1 MSSCIESIKSSLMIQ
16 PGKEKKIFY
25 LLCLYHL
32 IIWTIIP
39 YFSNKNL
46 PLDVIEA
53 LAWGQDFDLG
63 YNKHPPL
70 SAWIP
75 GLLFKIF
82 GNKDWIYYL
91 LSQVFILISFIFLWK
106 LSSFFLNKKSHIL
119 LSILAIEG
127 IAFYT
132 FDTPQFNVNICQI
145 PLWIG
150 TVYFFFKSIKDNK
163 ITDWIFLGVFAALGF
178 LTKYIFVYL
187 LISLFFYLIFILTK
201 KKRINFKFLYALLI
215 FFLITA
221 PHFKWLIQN
230 DFTTLYYALKRGGL
244 NEFNIYNHLLNPIK
258 FLINQI
264 TILLPFLLLIYFL
277 IKKIKIRLPLNNEK
291 FIFLLFSFLLPFLLI
306 LITSII
312 TGSRIRTMWMIPFY
326 SLIGI
331 FFIFLYQDQI
341 NFKKIK
347 NFIILLIIF
356 LIVSPILYSLRSI
369 YSDSRTSY
377 EGRKIAS
384 QIEREWKTISKDK
397 ISNVGF
403 SEWYAGN
410 LSYQLSNRPK
420 VFLEENNDFYK
431 KPAVIIAKDIGP
443 SLCNRKNIN
452 IKNILYKKID
462 DHDVCFIF

>member
-1 MSSCIESIKSSLMIQ
+1 MIQ

-32 IIWTIIP
+32 IIWTLVP

-82 GNKDWIYYL
+82 GNKDWVYYL
-91 LSQVFILISFIFLWK
+91 LSQIFIVISFVFLWK
-106 LSSFFLNKKSHIL
+106 LSSFFLKKKSQIL
-119 LSILAIEG
+119 LSVLTIEG

-132 FDTPQFNVNICQI
+132 FETPQFNVNICQI

-150 TVYFFFKSIKDNK
+150 TIYFFLKSIKNNK
-163 ITDWIFLGVFAALGF
+163 IADWIFLGTFSALGF

-187 LISLFFYLIFILTK
+187 LISLFFYLIYIFFIRK
-201 KKRINFKFLYALLI
+201 KINFNFLYTVLI

-221 PHFKWLIQN
+221 PHFQWLLQN
-230 DFTTLYYALKRGGL
+230 DFTTIYYALKRGGL
-244 NEFNIYNHLLNPIK
+244 NEFNIYNHLLNPFK

-264 TILLPFLLLIYFL
+264 SILLPFLLLIYLL
-277 IKKIKIRLPLNNEK
+277 IKKIKIKLPFDNQK
-291 FIFLLFSFLLPFLLI
+291 FIFLLFSFLLPFFLI
-306 LITSII
+306 LITSMV

-326 SLIGI
+326 SLIGV

-341 NFKKIK
+341 NLKKLK
-347 NFIILLIIF
+347 KFNILLIIF
-356 LIVSPILYSLRSI
+356 LIVSPTLYSLRSI
-369 YSDSRTSY
+369 YNDSRTGY
-377 EGRKIAS
+377 EGKKIAL
-384 QIEREWKTISKDK
+384 QIEKEWKTISKDE

-410 LSYQLSNRPK
+410 LSYHLSNRPK
-420 VFLEENNDFYK
+420 VFLEENNNFYK
-431 KPAVIIAKDIGP
+431 KPAVIVAKDIGP

-452 IKNILYKKID
+452 VKNIVYKKID
-462 DHDVCFIF
+462 NHDVCFIF

>member
-1 MSSCIESIKSSLMIQ
+1 MIR
-16 PGKEKKIFY
+16 PGNEKKFFY
-25 LLCLYHL
+25 ILCLYHL
-32 IIWTIIP
+32 IIWTFVP

-53 LAWGQDFDLG
+53 LAWGQDFYLG

-91 LSQVFILISFIFLWK
+91 LSQVFIVISFIFLWK
-106 LSSFFLNKKSHIL
+106 LSSLFFKKKSQIL

-150 TVYFFFKSIKDNK
+150 TVYFFFKSIKNNK
-163 ITDWIFLGVFAALGF
+163 IINWIFLGVFSALGF
-178 LTKYIFVYL
+178 LTKYIFAYL
-187 LISLFFYLIFILTK
+187 LISLFFYLIFISTK
-201 KKRINFKFLYALLI
+201 KKKISFNFLYALLS
-215 FFLITA
+215 FLLITI
-221 PHFKWLIQN
+221 PHLQWLIQN
-230 DFTTLYYALKRGGL
+230 DFTTLYYAIKRGGL
-244 NEFNIYNHLLNPIK
+244 NEFNIYNHLLNPVK
-258 FLINQI
+258 FLMNQI
-264 TILLPFLLLIYFL
+264 IVLLPFLLLIHIL
-277 IKKIKIRLPLNNEK
+277 IKKIKVKLPINNEK
-291 FIFLLFSFLLPFLLI
+291 FIFLLFSFLIPFFLI

-331 FFIFLYQDQI
+331 FFIFLYQNEI
-341 NFKKIK
+341 NSKKFK
-347 NFIILLIIF
+347 NFFILLIIF

-377 EGRKIAS
+377 DGKKIAL
-384 QIEREWKTISKDK
+384 QVEQEWKNISKDK

-410 LSYQLSNRPK
+410 LSYQLGNRPK

-431 KPAVIIAKDIGP
+431 KPAVIIAKDIGL
-443 SLCNRKNIN
+443 SLCNRKNTN

-462 DHDVCFIF
+462 NHDVCFIF

>member
-1 MSSCIESIKSSLMIQ
+1 MIQ

-32 IIWTIIP
+32 IIWTLVP

-82 GNKDWIYYL
+82 GNKDWVYYL
-91 LSQVFILISFIFLWK
+91 LSQIFIVISFVFLWK
-106 LSSFFLNKKSHIL
+106 LSSFFLKKKSQIL
-119 LSILAIEG
+119 LSVLTIEG

-132 FDTPQFNVNICQI
+132 FETPQFNVNICQI

-150 TVYFFFKSIKDNK
+150 TIYFFLKSIKNNK
-163 ITDWIFLGVFAALGF
+163 IADWIFLGTFSALGF
-178 LTKYIFVYL
+178 LTKYIFAYL
-187 LISLFFYLIFILTK
+187 LISLFFYLIYIFFIRK
-201 KKRINFKFLYALLI
+201 KINFNFLYTVLI

-221 PHFKWLIQN
+221 PHFQWLLQN
-230 DFTTLYYALKRGGL
+230 DFTTIYYALKRGGL
-244 NEFNIYNHLLNPIK
+244 NEFNIYNHLLNPFK

-264 TILLPFLLLIYFL
+264 SILLPFLLLIYLL
-277 IKKIKIRLPLNNEK
+277 IKKIKIKLPFDNQK
-291 FIFLLFSFLLPFLLI
+291 FIFLLFSFLLPFFLI
-306 LITSII
+306 LITSMV

-326 SLIGI
+326 SLIGV
-331 FFIFLYQDQI
+331 FFIFLYQDCI
-341 NFKKIK
+341 NLKKLK
-347 NFIILLIIF
+347 NFNILLIIF
-356 LIVSPILYSLRSI
+356 LIISPTLYSLRSI
-369 YSDSRTSY
+369 YNDSRTGY
-377 EGRKIAS
+377 EGKKIAL
-384 QIEREWKTISKDK
+384 QIEKEWKTISKDE

-410 LSYQLSNRPK
+410 LSYHLSNRPK
-420 VFLEENNDFYK
+420 VFLEENNNFYK
-431 KPAVIIAKDIGP
+431 KPAVIVAKDIGP

-452 IKNILYKKID
+452 VKNIVYKKID
-462 DHDVCFIF
+462 NHDVCFIF

>member
-1 MSSCIESIKSSLMIQ
+1 MIQ

-163 ITDWIFLGVFAALGF
+163 ITHWIFLGVFAALGF

>member
-1 MSSCIESIKSSLMIQ
+1 
-16 PGKEKKIFY
+16 
-25 LLCLYHL
+25 
-32 IIWTIIP
+32 
-39 YFSNKNL
+39 L

-91 LSQVFILISFIFLWK
+91 LSQVFIVISFLFLWK
-106 LSSFFLNKKSHIL
+106 LSSFFLNKKSQIL
-119 LSILAIEG
+119 LSILTIEG

-132 FDTPQFNVNICQI
+132 FDSPQFNVNICQI

-150 TVYFFFKSIKDNK
+150 TVYFFFKSVKDNK
-163 ITDWIFLGVFAALGF
+163 ITDWIFLGVFSALGF
-178 LTKYIFVYL
+178 LTKYIFAYL
-187 LISLFFYLIFILTK
+187 LISLFFYLIIILK
-201 KKRINFKFLYALLI
+201 KKKKINFNFLYTVLI
-215 FFLITA
+215 FFLITTL
-221 PHFKWLIQN
+221 HFKWLIHN
-230 DFTTLYYALKRGGL
+230 DFATLYYALKRGGL
-244 NEFNIYNHLLNPIK
+244 NEFNIYNHLINPIK
-258 FLINQI
+258 FIINQI
-264 TILLPFLLLIYFL
+264 AVLLPFLLLIYFL
-277 IKKIKIRLPLNNEK
+277 IKKIKIKLPLNNKK

-306 LITSII
+306 LITSLI

-326 SLIGI
+326 SLVGI
-331 FFIFLYQDQI
+331 FFIFLYQNYI
-341 NFKKIK
+341 NLKKLK
-347 NFIILLIIF
+347 NFFILLIIF
-356 LIVSPILYSLRSI
+356 LIVSPTLYSLRSI
-369 YSDSRTSY
+369 YSDSKTGY

-384 QIEREWKTISKDK
+384 QIEKEWKTFSIEK

-443 SLCNRKNIN
+443 SLCNKNNIN
-452 IKNILYKKID
+452 IQNILYKKIYN
-462 DHDVCFIF
+462 HDVCFIF

>member
-1 MSSCIESIKSSLMIQ
+1 MIQ

-32 IIWTIIP
+32 IIWTLVP

-82 GNKDWIYYL
+82 GNKDWVYYL
-91 LSQVFILISFIFLWK
+91 LSQIFIVISFIFLWK
-106 LSSFFLNKKSHIL
+106 LSSFFLKKKIQIL
-119 LSILAIEG
+119 LSVLTIEG

-132 FDTPQFNVNICQI
+132 FETPQFNVNICQI

-150 TVYFFFKSIKDNK
+150 TIYFFLKSIKNNK
-163 ITDWIFLGVFAALGF
+163 IADWIFLGTFSALGF
-178 LTKYIFVYL
+178 LTKYIFAYL
-187 LISLFFYLIFILTK
+187 LISLFFYLIYIFFIRK
-201 KKRINFKFLYALLI
+201 KINFNFLYTVLI

-221 PHFKWLIQN
+221 PHFQWLIRN
-230 DFTTLYYALKRGGL
+230 DFTTIYYALKRGGL
-244 NEFNIYNHLLNPIK
+244 NEFNIYNHLLNPFK
-258 FLINQI
+258 FLISQI
-264 TILLPFLLLIYFL
+264 LILLPFLLLIYLL
-277 IKKIKIRLPLNNEK
+277 IKKIKIKLPFDNQK
-291 FIFLLFSFLLPFLLI
+291 FIFLLFSFLLPFFLI
-306 LITSII
+306 LITSMV

-326 SLIGI
+326 SLIGV

-341 NFKKIK
+341 NLKKLK
-347 NFIILLIIF
+347 SFYILLILF
-356 LIVSPILYSLRSI
+356 LIISPTLYSLRSI
-369 YSDSRTSY
+369 YNDSRTGY
-377 EGRKIAS
+377 EGNKIAL
-384 QIEREWKTISKDK
+384 QIEKEWKTISKDE

-410 LSYQLSNRPK
+410 LSYHLSNRPK
-420 VFLEENNDFYK
+420 VFLEENNNFYK

-443 SLCNRKNIN
+443 NLCNRKNIN
-452 IKNILYKKID
+452 IKNIVYKKID
-462 DHDVCFIF
+462 NHDVCFIF

>member
-1 MSSCIESIKSSLMIQ
+1 MMQ
-16 PGKEKKIFY
+16 PGKEKNIFY

-32 IIWTIIP
+32 IIWTIVP
-39 YFSNKNL
+39 YLSNKNL

-91 LSQVFILISFIFLWK
+91 LSQVFIVISFIFLWK
-106 LSSFFLNKKSHIL
+106 LSSFFLKNKSQIL

-132 FDTPQFNVNICQI
+132 FETPQFNVNICQI

-150 TVYFFFKSIKDNK
+150 TVYFFFKSIKNNQ
-163 ITDWIFLGVFAALGF
+163 ITDWIFIRQLRCSWFINKIYLCIFTNLSIF
-178 LTKYIFVYL
+178 LFN
-187 LISLFFYLIFILTK
+187 FYFIEEETNN
-201 KKRINFKFLYALLI
+201 NFNFLYALLT

-221 PHFKWLIQN
+221 PHFQWLMQN
-230 DFTTLYYALKRGGL
+230 DFTTVYYGLKRGGL
-244 NEFNIYNHLLNPIK
+244 NEVSIYNHLLNPFK
-258 FLINQI
+258 FIINQI
-264 TILLPFLLLIYFL
+264 TVLLPFLLLIYLL
-277 IKKIKIRLPLNNEK
+277 IKKIKTKLPLNDEK
-291 FIFLLFSFLLPFLLI
+291 FIFLLFSFLLPFFLI
-306 LITSII
+306 LITSVI

-331 FFIFLYQDQI
+331 FFIFLYQGQI
-341 NFKKIK
+341 NLKKLK
-347 NFIILLIIF
+347 KFNILLIIF
-356 LIVSPILYSLRSI
+356 LIVSPTLYSLRSM
-369 YSDSRTSY
+369 YNDTRTGY
-377 EGRKIAS
+377 EGKKIAL
-384 QIEREWKTISKDK
+384 QIEKEWKTISKDE

-420 VFLEENNDFYK
+420 VFLEENNNFYK
-431 KPAVIIAKDIGP
+431 KPAIIIAKDIGP
-443 SLCNRKNIN
+443 SLCSRKNIN
-452 IKNILYKKID
+452 VKNIVYKKID
-462 DHDVCFIF
+462 SHDVCFIY

>member
-1 MSSCIESIKSSLMIQ
+1 MIQ

-32 IIWTIIP
+32 IIWTLVP

-82 GNKDWIYYL
+82 GNKDWVYYL
-91 LSQVFILISFIFLWK
+91 LSQIFIVISFIFLWK
-106 LSSFFLNKKSHIL
+106 LSTFFLKKKIQIL
-119 LSILAIEG
+119 LCVLTIEG

-132 FDTPQFNVNICQI
+132 FETPQFNVNICQI

-150 TVYFFFKSIKDNK
+150 TIYFFLKSIKNNK
-163 ITDWIFLGVFAALGF
+163 IADWIFLGTFSALGF
-178 LTKYIFVYL
+178 LTKYIFAYL
-187 LISLFFYLIFILTK
+187 LISLFFYLIYIFFIRK
-201 KKRINFKFLYALLI
+201 KINFNFLYTVLI

-221 PHFKWLIQN
+221 PHFQWLIRN
-230 DFTTLYYALKRGGL
+230 DFTTIYYALKRGGL
-244 NEFNIYNHLLNPIK
+244 NEFNIYNHLLNPFK
-258 FLINQI
+258 FLMSQI
-264 TILLPFLLLIYFL
+264 LILLPFLLLIYLL
-277 IKKIKIRLPLNNEK
+277 IKKIKIKLPFDNQK
-291 FIFLLFSFLLPFLLI
+291 FIFLLFSFLLPFFLI
-306 LITSII
+306 LITSMV

-326 SLIGI
+326 SLVGV
-331 FFIFLYQDQI
+331 FFIFLYQDSI
-341 NFKKIK
+341 NLKKLK
-347 NFIILLIIF
+347 SFNILLIIF
-356 LIVSPILYSLRSI
+356 LIISPTLYSLRSI
-369 YSDSRTSY
+369 YNDSRTGY
-377 EGRKIAS
+377 EGKKIAL
-384 QIEREWKTISKDK
+384 QIEKDWKAFSKDE

-410 LSYQLSNRPK
+410 LSYHLSNRPK
-420 VFLEENNDFYK
+420 VFLEENNNFYK

-443 SLCNRKNIN
+443 NLCNRKNIN
-452 IKNILYKKID
+452 IKNIVYKKID
-462 DHDVCFIF
+462 NHDVCFIF

>member
-1 MSSCIESIKSSLMIQ
+1 MIQ

-32 IIWTIIP
+32 IIWTIVP

-91 LSQVFILISFIFLWK
+91 LSQVFIVISFIFLWK
-106 LSSFFLNKKSHIL
+106 LSSFFLKKNYQIL
-119 LSILAIEG
+119 LSILTIEG
-127 IAFYT
+127 IAFFT
-132 FDTPQFNVNICQI
+132 FETPQFNVNICQI

-150 TVYFFFKSIKDNK
+150 TVYFFFKSIKKNK
-163 ITDWIFLGVFAALGF
+163 ITDWIFLGVFSALGF
-178 LTKYIFVYL
+178 LTKYIFAYL
-187 LISLFFYLIFILTK
+187 LISLFFYLVFIFRVK
-201 KKRINFKFLYALLI
+201 KKINYNSLYALLA
-215 FFLITA
+215 FFLITL
-221 PHFKWLIQN
+221 PHFQWLIQN
-230 DFTTLYYALKRGGL
+230 DFTTIYYAVKRGGL
-244 NEFNIYNHLLNPIK
+244 NEFNIYNHLLNPLK
-258 FLINQI
+258 FLTSQI
-264 TILLPFLLLIYFL
+264 VISLPFLLLGYFL
-277 IKKIKIRLPLNNEK
+277 IKKIKIKLPFNNEK
-291 FIFLLFSFLLPFLLI
+291 FIFLIFSFILPFFLI

-312 TGSRIRTMWMIPFY
+312 SGSKIRTMWMIPFY
-326 SLIGI
+326 SLIGV

-341 NFKKIK
+341 NLKKLK
-347 NFIILLIIF
+347 KFNIILIIF
-356 LIVSPILYSLRSI
+356 LVISPTLYSLRSI
-369 YSDSRTSY
+369 YKDSRTGY
-377 EGRKIAS
+377 EGKKIAL
-384 QIEREWKTISKDK
+384 QIEKEWKTISKEK
-397 ISNVGF
+397 ISNVGY

-420 VFLEENNDFYK
+420 VFFEENNNFYK

-443 SLCNRKNIN
+443 TLCNRKNIN
-452 IKNILYKKID
+452 IKNIVYKKIEN
-462 DHDVCFIF
+462 HDVCFIF

>member
-1 MSSCIESIKSSLMIQ
+1 MMQ
-16 PGKEKKIFY
+16 PGKEKNIFY

-32 IIWTIIP
+32 IVWTIVP
-39 YFSNKNL
+39 YLSNKNL

-91 LSQVFILISFIFLWK
+91 LSQVFIVISFIFLWK
-106 LSSFFLNKKSHIL
+106 LSSFFLKNKSQIV
-119 LSILAIEG
+119 LSILVIEG

-132 FDTPQFNVNICQI
+132 FETPQFNVNICQI

-150 TVYFFFKSIKDNK
+150 TVYFFFKSIKNNK
-163 ITDWIFLGVFAALGF
+163 IIDWIFLGTFAALGF
-178 LTKYIFVYL
+178 LTKYIFAYL
-187 LISLFFYLIFILTK
+187 LISLFFYLIFISLK
-201 KKRINFKFLYALLI
+201 KKNNNFNFLYALLT

-221 PHFKWLIQN
+221 PHFQWLIQN
-230 DFTTLYYALKRGGL
+230 DFTTIYYALKRGGL
-244 NEFNIYNHLLNPIK
+244 NEASNYNHLLNPFK
-258 FLINQI
+258 FIINQI
-264 TILLPFLLLIYFL
+264 AVLLPFLFLIYLLINR
-277 IKKIKIRLPLNNEK
+277 IKIKLPLNNEK
-291 FIFLLFSFLLPFLLI
+291 FIFLLFSFLLPFFLI
-306 LITSII
+306 LITSVI

-331 FFIFLYQDQI
+331 FFVFLYQDQI
-341 NFKKIK
+341 NLKKLK
-347 NFIILLIIF
+347 KFNILLIIF
-356 LIVSPILYSLRSI
+356 LIVSPTLYSLRSI
-369 YSDSRTSY
+369 YNDTRTGY
-377 EGRKIAS
+377 EGKKIAL
-384 QIEREWKTISKDK
+384 QIEKEWKTISKDE

-420 VFLEENNDFYK
+420 VFLEENNNFYK
-431 KPAVIIAKDIGP
+431 KLISVQP
-443 SLCNRKNIN
+443 SVLLKCKN
-452 IKNILYKKID
+452 LTTSR
-462 DHDVCFIF
+462 CPF

>member
-1 MSSCIESIKSSLMIQ
+1 MIQ

-32 IIWTIIP
+32 IIWTLVP

-82 GNKDWIYYL
+82 GNKDWVYYL
-91 LSQVFILISFIFLWK
+91 LSQIFIVISFVFLWK
-106 LSSFFLNKKSHIL
+106 LSSFFLKKKSQIL
-119 LSILAIEG
+119 LSVLTIEG

-132 FDTPQFNVNICQI
+132 FETPQFNVNICQI

-150 TVYFFFKSIKDNK
+150 TIYFFLKSIKNNK
-163 ITDWIFLGVFAALGF
+163 IADWIFLGTFSALGF
-178 LTKYIFVYL
+178 LTKYIFAYL
-187 LISLFFYLIFILTK
+187 LISLFFYLIYIFFIRK
-201 KKRINFKFLYALLI
+201 KINFNFLYTVLI

-221 PHFKWLIQN
+221 PHFQWLIQN
-230 DFTTLYYALKRGGL
+230 DFTTIYYALKRGGL
-244 NEFNIYNHLLNPIK
+244 NEFNIYNHLLNPFK
-258 FLINQI
+258 FLISQI
-264 TILLPFLLLIYFL
+264 LILLPFLLLIYLL
-277 IKKIKIRLPLNNEK
+277 IKKIKIKLPFDNQK
-291 FIFLLFSFLLPFLLI
+291 FIFLLFSFLLPFFLI
-306 LITSII
+306 LITSMV

-326 SLIGI
+326 SLVGV
-331 FFIFLYQDQI
+331 FFIFLYQDSI
-341 NFKKIK
+341 NLKKLK
-347 NFIILLIIF
+347 SFNILLIIF
-356 LIVSPILYSLRSI
+356 LIISPTLYSLRSI
-369 YSDSRTSY
+369 YNDSRTGY
-377 EGRKIAS
+377 EGKKIAL
-384 QIEREWKTISKDK
+384 QIEKEWKTISKDE

-410 LSYQLSNRPK
+410 LSYHLSNRPK
-420 VFLEENNDFYK
+420 VFLEENNNFYK

-443 SLCNRKNIN
+443 NLCNRKNIN
-452 IKNILYKKID
+452 IKNIVYKKID
-462 DHDVCFIF
+462 NHDVCFIF

>member
-1 MSSCIESIKSSLMIQ
+1 MIR
-16 PGKEKKIFY
+16 PGNEKKIFY
-25 LLCLYHL
+25 ILCLYHL
-32 IIWTIIP
+32 IIWTFVP

-53 LAWGQDFDLG
+53 LAWGQDFYLG

-91 LSQVFILISFIFLWK
+91 LSQVFIVISFIFLWK
-106 LSSFFLNKKSHIL
+106 LSSLFFKKKSQIL

-150 TVYFFFKSIKDNK
+150 TVYFFFKSIKNNK
-163 ITDWIFLGVFAALGF
+163 IINWIFLGVFSALGF
-178 LTKYIFVYL
+178 LTKYIFAYL
-187 LISLFFYLIFILTK
+187 LISLFFYLIFISTK
-201 KKRINFKFLYALLI
+201 KKKISFNFLYALLS
-215 FFLITA
+215 FLLITI
-221 PHFKWLIQN
+221 PHLQWLIQN
-230 DFTTLYYALKRGGL
+230 DFTTLYYAIKRGGL
-244 NEFNIYNHLLNPIK
+244 NEFNIYNHLLNPVK
-258 FLINQI
+258 FLMNQI
-264 TILLPFLLLIYFL
+264 IVLLPFLLLIHIL
-277 IKKIKIRLPLNNEK
+277 IKKIKVKLPINNEK
-291 FIFLLFSFLLPFLLI
+291 FIFLLFSFLIPFFLI

-331 FFIFLYQDQI
+331 FFIFLYQNEI
-341 NFKKIK
+341 NSKKFK
-347 NFIILLIIF
+347 NFFILLIIF

-377 EGRKIAS
+377 DGKKIAL
-384 QIEREWKTISKDK
+384 QVEQEWKNISKDK

-410 LSYQLSNRPK
+410 LSYQLGNRPK

-431 KPAVIIAKDIGP
+431 KPAVIIAKDIGL
-443 SLCNRKNIN
+443 SLCNRKNTN

-462 DHDVCFIF
+462 NHDVCFIF

>member
-1 MSSCIESIKSSLMIQ
+1 MIQ

-32 IIWTIIP
+32 IIWTLIP

-53 LAWGQDFDLG
+53 LAWGQDFELG

-91 LSQVFILISFIFLWK
+91 LSQVFIVISFLFLWK
-106 LSSFFLNKKSHIL
+106 LSSLFLKKKTQIL
-119 LSILAIEG
+119 LSILATEG

-132 FDTPQFNVNICQI
+132 FDTPQFNVNICQM

-163 ITDWIFLGVFAALGF
+163 INDWIFLGVFSALGF
-178 LTKYIFVYL
+178 LTKYIFAYL
-187 LISLFFYLIFILTK
+187 LISLFFYLIFISIK
-201 KKRINFKFLYALLI
+201 KKKINFNFLYTLLI

-221 PHFKWLIQN
+221 PHFQWLIQN
-230 DFTTLYYALKRGGL
+230 DFTTIYYALKRGGL
-244 NEFNIYNHLLNPIK
+244 NEVSIYNHLLNPFK

-264 TILLPFLLLIYFL
+264 TILLPFFLLIYFL
-277 IKKIKIRLPLNNEK
+277 IKRIKIKLPLNNEK
-291 FIFLLFSFLLPFLLI
+291 FTFLLFSFLLPFFLI
-306 LITSII
+306 LITSTI

-331 FFIFLYQDQI
+331 FFIFLYQNKI
-341 NFKKIK
+341 NYKKLK
-347 NFIILLIIF
+347 NFNILLIIF
-356 LIVSPILYSLRSI
+356 LIISPALYSLRSI
-369 YSDSRTSY
+369 YLDNRTGY
-377 EGRKIAS
+377 EGKKMALL
-384 QIEREWKTISKDK
+384 IEKEWKTISKDN
-397 ISNVGF
+397 IFNVGF

-420 VFLEENNDFYK
+420 VFLEENNNFYK

-452 IKNILYKKID
+452 IKNIVYKKID
-462 DHDVCFIF
+462 NHDVCFIF

>member
-1 MSSCIESIKSSLMIQ
+1 MIQ

-32 IIWTIIP
+32 IIWTLVP

-82 GNKDWIYYL
+82 GNKDWVYYL
-91 LSQVFILISFIFLWK
+91 LSQIFIVISFIFLWK
-106 LSSFFLNKKSHIL
+106 LSSFFLKKKSQIL
-119 LSILAIEG
+119 LSVLTIEG

-132 FDTPQFNVNICQI
+132 FETPQFNVNICQI

-150 TVYFFFKSIKDNK
+150 TIYFFLKSTKNNK
-163 ITDWIFLGVFAALGF
+163 IADWIFLGTFSALGF

-187 LISLFFYLIFILTK
+187 LISLFFYLIYIFFIRK
-201 KKRINFKFLYALLI
+201 KINFNFLYTVLI

-221 PHFKWLIQN
+221 PHFQWLLQN
-230 DFTTLYYALKRGGL
+230 DFTTIYYALKRGGL
-244 NEFNIYNHLLNPIK
+244 NEFNIYNHLLNPFK

-264 TILLPFLLLIYFL
+264 SILLPFLLLIYLL
-277 IKKIKIRLPLNNEK
+277 IKKIKIKLPFDNQK
-291 FIFLLFSFLLPFLLI
+291 FIFLLFSFLLPFFLI
-306 LITSII
+306 LITSMV

-326 SLIGI
+326 SLIGV
-331 FFIFLYQDQI
+331 FFIFLYQDSI
-341 NFKKIK
+341 NLKKLK
-347 NFIILLIIF
+347 SFNILLIIF
-356 LIVSPILYSLRSI
+356 LIISPTLYSLRSI
-369 YSDSRTSY
+369 YNDSRTGY
-377 EGRKIAS
+377 EGKKIAL
-384 QIEREWKTISKDK
+384 QIEKEWKTISKDE

-420 VFLEENNDFYK
+420 VFLEENNNFYK
-431 KPAVIIAKDIGP
+431 KPAIIIAKDIGP

-452 IKNILYKKID
+452 VKNIVYKKID
-462 DHDVCFIF
+462 SHDVCFIY

>member
-1 MSSCIESIKSSLMIQ
+1 MIQ

-91 LSQVFILISFIFLWK
+91 LSQVFILISFIFIWK

>member
-1 MSSCIESIKSSLMIQ
+1 MIQ

-32 IIWTIIP
+32 IIWTVIP
-39 YFSNKNL
+39 YFSNRNL

-63 YNKHPPL
+63 YSKHPPL

-75 GLLFKIF
+75 GLFFKIF

-91 LSQVFILISFIFLWK
+91 LSQVFIVISFVFLWE
-106 LSSFFLNKKSHIL
+106 LSSFFLKKKIQIL
-119 LSILAIEG
+119 LSILTLEG
-127 IAFYT
+127 IAFFT
-132 FDTPQFNVNICQI
+132 FETPQFNVNICQI

-150 TVYFFFKSIKDNK
+150 TVYFFFKSIKNNK
-163 ITDWIFLGVFAALGF
+163 ITDWIFLGTFSALGF
-178 LTKYIFVYL
+178 LTKYIFAYL
-187 LISLFFYLIFILTK
+187 LISLFFYLIFISSN
-201 KKRINFKFLYALLI
+201 KKRINFNFLYALLT

-221 PHFKWLIQN
+221 PHFQWLIQN
-230 DFTTLYYALKRGGL
+230 DFTTIYYALKRGGL
-244 NEFNIYNHLLNPIK
+244 NEVGIYNHLLNPFK

-264 TILLPFLLLIYFL
+264 MVILPFLLLIYFL
-277 IKKIKIRLPLNNEK
+277 IKKVKIKIPLNDEK
-291 FIFLLFSFLLPFLLI
+291 FIFLIFTFLLPFLLI
-306 LITSII
+306 LITSLI
-312 TGSRIRTMWMIPFY
+312 TGSRVRTMWMIPFY

-331 FFIFLYQDQI
+331 FFIFLYQNHL
-341 NFKKIK
+341 NFKKLK
-347 NFIILLIIF
+347 NFHILLILF
-356 LIVSPILYSLRSI
+356 LIVSPTLYSLRSI
-369 YSDSRTSY
+369 YLDSRTGY
-377 EGRKIAS
+377 EGKKIAL
-384 QIEREWKTISKDK
+384 QIEKEWKTISKED

-420 VFLEENNDFYK
+420 VFLEENNNFYK

-452 IKNILYKKID
+452 IKNIVYKKID
-462 DHDVCFIF
+462 NHDVCFIF

>member
-1 MSSCIESIKSSLMIQ
+1 MIQ

-32 IIWTIIP
+32 IIWTLVP

-82 GNKDWIYYL
+82 GNKDWVYYL
-91 LSQVFILISFIFLWK
+91 LSQIFIVISFIFLWK
-106 LSSFFLNKKSHIL
+106 LSSFFLRKKSQIL
-119 LSILAIEG
+119 LSVLTIEG
-127 IAFYT
+127 IAFFT
-132 FDTPQFNVNICQI
+132 FETPQFNVNICQI

-150 TVYFFFKSIKDNK
+150 TIYFFLKSIKNNK
-163 ITDWIFLGVFAALGF
+163 ISDWIFLGTFSALGF

-187 LISLFFYLIFILTK
+187 LISLFFYLIFIFFIK
-201 KKRINFKFLYALLI
+201 KKINFNFLYALLI

-221 PHFKWLIQN
+221 LHFHWLIHN
-230 DFTTLYYALKRGGL
+230 DFTTINYALKRGGL
-244 NEFNIYNHLLNPIK
+244 NEFNIYNHLLNPFK
-258 FLINQI
+258 FLIKQI
-264 TILLPFLLLIYFL
+264 TMMLPFLLLIYFL
-277 IKKIKIRLPLNNEK
+277 IKKIKTKLLFNNQK
-291 FIFLLFSFLLPFLLI
+291 FIFLLFSFILPFFLI

-312 TGSRIRTMWMIPFY
+312 SGSRIRTMWMIPFY
-326 SLIGI
+326 SLIGV

-341 NFKKIK
+341 NLKKLK
-347 NFIILLIIF
+347 NFYILLILF
-356 LIVSPILYSLRSI
+356 LIISPTLYSLRSI
-369 YSDSRTSY
+369 YNDSRTGY
-377 EGRKIAS
+377 EGNKIAL
-384 QIEREWKTISKDK
+384 QIEKEWKTISKDE

-410 LSYQLSNRPK
+410 LSYHLSNRPK
-420 VFLEENNDFYK
+420 VFLEENNKFYK

-452 IKNILYKKID
+452 VKNIVYKKID
-462 DHDVCFIF
+462 NHDVCFIL

>member
-1 MSSCIESIKSSLMIQ
+1 MIQ

-32 IIWTIIP
+32 IIWTLVP

-82 GNKDWIYYL
+82 GNKDWVYYL
-91 LSQVFILISFIFLWK
+91 LSQIFIVISFVFLWK
-106 LSSFFLNKKSHIL
+106 LSSFFLKKKSQIL
-119 LSILAIEG
+119 LSVLTIEG

-132 FDTPQFNVNICQI
+132 FETPQFNVNICQI

-150 TVYFFFKSIKDNK
+150 TIYFFLKSIKNNK
-163 ITDWIFLGVFAALGF
+163 IADWIFLGTFSALGF

-187 LISLFFYLIFILTK
+187 LISLFFYLIYIFFIRK
-201 KKRINFKFLYALLI
+201 KINFNFLYTVLI

-221 PHFKWLIQN
+221 PHFQWLLQN
-230 DFTTLYYALKRGGL
+230 DFTTIYYALKRGGL
-244 NEFNIYNHLLNPIK
+244 NEFNIYNHLLNPFK

-264 TILLPFLLLIYFL
+264 SILLPFLLLIYLL
-277 IKKIKIRLPLNNEK
+277 IKKIKIKLPFDNQK
-291 FIFLLFSFLLPFLLI
+291 FIFLLFSFLLPFFLI
-306 LITSII
+306 LITSMV

-326 SLIGI
+326 SLVGV
-331 FFIFLYQDQI
+331 FFIFLYQDSI
-341 NFKKIK
+341 NLKKLK
-347 NFIILLIIF
+347 SFNILLIIF
-356 LIVSPILYSLRSI
+356 LIISPTLYSLRSI
-369 YSDSRTSY
+369 YNDSRTGY
-377 EGRKIAS
+377 EGKKVAL
-384 QIEREWKTISKDK
+384 QIEKEWKTISKDE

-410 LSYQLSNRPK
+410 LSYHLSNRPK
-420 VFLEENNDFYK
+420 VFLEENNNFYK
-431 KPAVIIAKDIGP
+431 KPAVIVAKDIGP

-452 IKNILYKKID
+452 VKNIVYKKID
-462 DHDVCFIF
+462 NHDVCFIF

>member
-1 MSSCIESIKSSLMIQ
+1 MIQ

-25 LLCLYHL
+25 LICLYHL
-32 IIWTIIP
+32 IIWTIVP

-53 LAWGQDFDLG
+53 LAWGQNFDLG

-91 LSQVFILISFIFLWK
+91 LSQVFIVISFIFLWK
-106 LSSFFLNKKSHIL
+106 LSSFFLKKNYQIL
-119 LSILAIEG
+119 LSVLTIEG
-127 IAFYT
+127 IAFFT
-132 FDTPQFNVNICQI
+132 FETPQFNVNICQI

-150 TVYFFFKSIKDNK
+150 TVYFFFKSIRKNK
-163 ITDWIFLGVFAALGF
+163 ITDWIFLGVFSALGF
-178 LTKYIFVYL
+178 LTKYIFAYL
-187 LISLFFYLIFILTK
+187 LISLFFYLVFIFLIK
-201 KKRINFKFLYALLI
+201 KKINFNSLYALLT
-215 FFLITA
+215 FFLITL
-221 PHFKWLIQN
+221 PHFQWLIQN
-230 DFTTLYYALKRGGL
+230 DFTTIYYAVKRGGL

-258 FLINQI
+258 FLASQI
-264 TILLPFLLLIYFL
+264 AISLPFLLLGYFL
-277 IKKIKIRLPLNNEK
+277 IKKIKIKLPFNNEK
-291 FIFLLFSFLLPFLLI
+291 FIFLIFSFILPFFLI

-312 TGSRIRTMWMIPFY
+312 SGSRIRAMWMIPFY
-326 SLIGI
+326 SLIGV

-341 NFKKIK
+341 NLKKLK
-347 NFIILLIIF
+347 KFYIILIIF
-356 LIVSPILYSLRSI
+356 LVISPTLYSLRSI
-369 YSDSRTSY
+369 YKDSRTGY
-377 EGRKIAS
+377 EGKKIAL
-384 QIEREWKTISKDK
+384 QIEKEWKTISKEK

-420 VFLEENNDFYK
+420 VFLEENNNFYK

-443 SLCNRKNIN
+443 TLCNRKNIN
-452 IKNILYKKID
+452 VKNIVYKKID
-462 DHDVCFIF
+462 NHDVCFIF

>member
-1 MSSCIESIKSSLMIQ
+1 MIQ

-32 IIWTIIP
+32 IIWTIVP
-39 YFSNKNL
+39 YYSNKNL

-163 ITDWIFLGVFAALGF
+163 ITDWIFLGFFAALGF

-187 LISLFFYLIFILTK
+187 LISLFFYLIFILAK

-443 SLCNRKNIN
+443 SLCNRKNTN

>member
-1 MSSCIESIKSSLMIQ
+1 MIQ

-82 GNKDWIYYL
+82 GNKDWSYYL
-91 LSQVFILISFIFLWK
+91 LSQVFILISFIFLWE

-443 SLCNRKNIN
+443 TLCNRKNTN

>member
-1 MSSCIESIKSSLMIQ
+1 MIQ

-32 IIWTIIP
+32 IIWTIVP
-39 YFSNKNL
+39 YYSNKNL

-91 LSQVFILISFIFLWK
+91 LSQVFIVISFIFLWK
-106 LSSFFLNKKSHIL
+106 LSSFFLKKNYQIL
-119 LSILAIEG
+119 LSVLTIEG
-127 IAFYT
+127 IAFFT
-132 FDTPQFNVNICQI
+132 FETPQFNVNICQI

-150 TVYFFFKSIKDNK
+150 TVYFFFKSIRKNK
-163 ITDWIFLGVFAALGF
+163 ITDWIFLGVFSALGF
-178 LTKYIFVYL
+178 LTKYIFAYL
-187 LISLFFYLIFILTK
+187 LISLFFYLVFIFLIK
-201 KKRINFKFLYALLI
+201 KKINFNSLYALLT
-215 FFLITA
+215 FFLITL
-221 PHFKWLIQN
+221 PHFQWLIQN
-230 DFTTLYYALKRGGL
+230 DFTTIYYAVKRGGL

-258 FLINQI
+258 FLASQI
-264 TILLPFLLLIYFL
+264 AISLPFLLLGYFL
-277 IKKIKIRLPLNNEK
+277 IKKIKIKLPFNNEK
-291 FIFLLFSFLLPFLLI
+291 FIFLIFSFILPFFLI

-312 TGSRIRTMWMIPFY
+312 SGSRIRTMWMIPFY
-326 SLIGI
+326 SLIGV

-341 NFKKIK
+341 NLKKLK
-347 NFIILLIIF
+347 KFYIILIIF
-356 LIVSPILYSLRSI
+356 LVISPTLYSLRSI
-369 YSDSRTSY
+369 YKDSRTGY
-377 EGRKIAS
+377 EGKKIAL
-384 QIEREWKTISKDK
+384 QIEKEWKTISKEK

-420 VFLEENNDFYK
+420 VFLEENNNFYK

-443 SLCNRKNIN
+443 TLCNRKNIN
-452 IKNILYKKID
+452 VKKIVYKKID
-462 DHDVCFIF
+462 NHDVCFIF

>member
-1 MSSCIESIKSSLMIQ
+1 MIQ

-347 NFIILLIIF
+347 NFTILLIVF

-443 SLCNRKNIN
+443 TLCNRKNTN

>member
-1 MSSCIESIKSSLMIQ
+1 MIR
-16 PGKEKKIFY
+16 PGNEKKIFY
-25 LLCLYHL
+25 ILCLYHL
-32 IIWTIIP
+32 IIWTFVP

-53 LAWGQDFDLG
+53 LAWGQDFYLG

-91 LSQVFILISFIFLWK
+91 LSQVFIVISFIFLWK
-106 LSSFFLNKKSHIL
+106 LSSLFFKKKSQIL

-150 TVYFFFKSIKDNK
+150 TVYFFFKSIKNNK
-163 ITDWIFLGVFAALGF
+163 IINWIFLGVFSALGF
-178 LTKYIFVYL
+178 LTKYIFAYL
-187 LISLFFYLIFILTK
+187 LISLFFYLIFISTK
-201 KKRINFKFLYALLI
+201 KKKISFNFLYALLS
-215 FFLITA
+215 FLLITI
-221 PHFKWLIQN
+221 PHLQWLIQN
-230 DFTTLYYALKRGGL
+230 DFTTLYYAIKRGGL
-244 NEFNIYNHLLNPIK
+244 NEFNIYNHLLNPVK
-258 FLINQI
+258 FLMNQI
-264 TILLPFLLLIYFL
+264 IVLLPFLLLIHIL
-277 IKKIKIRLPLNNEK
+277 IKKIKVKLPINNEK
-291 FIFLLFSFLLPFLLI
+291 FIFLLFSFLIPFFLI

-331 FFIFLYQDQI
+331 FFIFLYQNQI
-341 NFKKIK
+341 NSKKFK
-347 NFIILLIIF
+347 NFFILLIIF
-356 LIVSPILYSLRSI
+356 LIISPILYSLRSI

-377 EGRKIAS
+377 DGKKIAL
-384 QIEREWKTISKDK
+384 QVEQEWKNISKDK

-410 LSYQLSNRPK
+410 LSYQLGNRPK

-431 KPAVIIAKDIGP
+431 KPAVIIAKDIGL
-443 SLCNRKNIN
+443 SLCNRKNTN

-462 DHDVCFIF
+462 NHDVCFIF

>member
-1 MSSCIESIKSSLMIQ
+1 MIQ

-32 IIWTIIP
+32 IIWTLVP

-82 GNKDWIYYL
+82 GNKDWVYYL
-91 LSQVFILISFIFLWK
+91 LSQIFIVISFIFLWK
-106 LSSFFLNKKSHIL
+106 LSSFFLKKKSQIL
-119 LSILAIEG
+119 LSVLTIEG

-132 FDTPQFNVNICQI
+132 FETPQFNVNICQI

-150 TVYFFFKSIKDNK
+150 TIYFFLKSIKNNK
-163 ITDWIFLGVFAALGF
+163 IADWIFLGTFSALGF
-178 LTKYIFVYL
+178 LTKYIFAYL
-187 LISLFFYLIFILTK
+187 LISLFFYLIYIFFIRK
-201 KKRINFKFLYALLI
+201 KINFNFLYTVLI

-221 PHFKWLIQN
+221 PHFQWLIQN
-230 DFTTLYYALKRGGL
+230 DFTTIYYALKRGGL
-244 NEFNIYNHLLNPIK
+244 NEFNIYNHLLNPFK

-264 TILLPFLLLIYFL
+264 SILLPFLLLIYLL
-277 IKKIKIRLPLNNEK
+277 IKKIKIKLPFDNQK
-291 FIFLLFSFLLPFLLI
+291 FIFLLFSFLLPFFLI
-306 LITSII
+306 LITSMV

-326 SLIGI
+326 SLIGV
-331 FFIFLYQDQI
+331 FFIFLYQDSI
-341 NFKKIK
+341 NLKKLK
-347 NFIILLIIF
+347 SFNILLIIF
-356 LIVSPILYSLRSI
+356 LIISPTLYSLRSI
-369 YSDSRTSY
+369 YNDSRTGY
-377 EGRKIAS
+377 EGKKIAL
-384 QIEREWKTISKDK
+384 QIEKEWKTISKDE

-410 LSYQLSNRPK
+410 LSYHLSNRPK
-420 VFLEENNDFYK
+420 VFLEENNNFYK
-431 KPAVIIAKDIGP
+431 KPAVIIARDIGP

-452 IKNILYKKID
+452 VKNIVYKKID
-462 DHDVCFIF
+462 NHDVCFIF

>member
-1 MSSCIESIKSSLMIQ
+1 MIQ

-431 KPAVIIAKDIGP
+431 KPAVIIAKNIGP